1 VRRCTYAFVTR
12 HSLGVTRQGPTSVR
26 LRVRCGR
33 RKTVGIRYRREKMVV
48 VLAIY
53 SPGGINTPGGKLST
67 FPFSFLSES
76 SPFLLRLRDPGST
89 EVQIRAEPAPSST
102 NTLATLQR
110 LNHPR
115 HNHILL
121 HLNPEQ
127 SSVRKT
133 LHAIRHPVIS
143 PPTPPASQP
152 APQLNPLLNSTRS
165 STRPTAQL
173 TRSSTQPLLN
183 STRSPTMLR
192 SFTQKRRR
200 STTSRN
206 LPTTPPPK
214 SH

>member
-1 VRRCTYAFVTR
+1 M
-12 HSLGVTRQGPTSVR
+12 
-26 LRVRCGR
+26 
-33 RKTVGIRYRREKMVV
+33 RYRREKMVV

-115 HNHILL
+115 HNYILL

-165 STRPTAQL
+165 STQPTAQL
-173 TRSSTQPLLN
+173 NPLLN
-183 STRSPTMLR
+183 STHCSTHPLLN
-192 SFTQKRRR
+192 
-200 STTSRN
+200 STTSQLN
-206 LPTTPPPK
+206 SLPHHASFLHPK
-214 SH
+214 EETLHYLP